1 MKRRSQTL
9 SVDLLIYGYS
19 TGIFP
24 MADSETGEIQWYLPK
39 MRAIIP
45 LDGFHVPRSLRQVIK
60 KNLFEIRINENFEAV
75 MRGCATDR
83 GDQRGTWISEEM
95 IEAYC
100 ELHKM
105 GYAHSVESYQDGKL
119 VGGLYGVSIG
129 GAFFGESMFY
139 RVSNASK
146 VALYYLVERL
156 KARQFT
162 LLDSQFI
169 NDNVARFG
177 AIEIP
182 HHQYLHMLK
191 DALKTRTS
199 FV

>member
-1 MKRRSQTL
+1 MKRRPQTL
-9 SVDLLIYGYS
+9 SADLLIYGYS

-24 MADSETGEIQWYLPK
+24 MADSDTGEVQWYLPK

-45 LDGFHVPRSLRQVIK
+45 LDGFHVPRSLRQIIK
-60 KNLFEIRINENFEAV
+60 KNLFDIRINENFEAV
-75 MRGCATDR
+75 MRACATER
-83 GDQRGTWISEEM
+83 GDERGTWISEEM
-95 IEAYC
+95 IEVYC
-100 ELHKM
+100 ELHDM

-119 VGGLYGVSIG
+119 VGGLYGVSMG

-156 KARQFT
+156 KARNFT

-182 HHQYLHMLK
+182 HNQYLLLLK
-191 DALKTRTS
+191 DALKIRTC

>member
-1 MKRRSQTL
+1 MKHRPQVL
-9 SVDLLIYGYS
+9 SADLLIYGYS

-24 MADSETGEIQWYLPK
+24 MADSETGEVQWYLPR

-45 LDGFHVPRSLRQVIK
+45 LDRFHAPRSLRQIVK
-60 KNLFEIRINENFEAV
+60 KNIFEIRINENFEAV
-75 MRGCATDR
+75 MRGCATER
-83 GDQRGTWISEEM
+83 GDGRGTWISEEM

-100 ELHKM
+100 ELRDL

-119 VGGLYGVSIG
+119 VGGLYGVAMG

-146 VALYYLVERL
+146 VALYHLVERL
-156 KARQFT
+156 KARNFV

-169 NDNVARFG
+169 NDNIARFG

-182 HHQYLHMLK
+182 HSDYLRLLK
-191 DALKTRTS
+191 DALKVRTS